1 MLGRRTFVGFAADMG
16 FAVSEVGEGLGLA
29 VFDFVGF
36 VEDVVEDADCEVGLD
51 ELVLLDELC
60 SDASADGGA
69 GGAPTCW
76 VAAHPTVP
84 APAKSRPADAAT
96 TAVRRRRPP
105 VS

>member
-1 MLGRRTFVGFAADMG
+1 M
-16 FAVSEVGEGLGLA
+16 SEVGEGLGLA
-29 VFDFVGF
+29 FVDVVFDGVDDF
-36 VEDVVEDADCEVGLD
+36 VEEDSGAELD
-51 ELVLLDELC
+51 ELVLAELC
-60 SDASADGGA
+60 SEDSADGGA

-96 TAVRRRRPP
+96 TTVRRRRPP